1 MNLDDDEFDDLCKG
15 FQTQNLNE
23 NIDANPENK
32 MEIDT
37 EVKSNESPRVLDEVN
52 EENVS
57 GKVEKLEEA
66 TYWCTL
72 FKQDGSLEVHINY
85 FCQYHNNLL
94 IFNNYS
100 FRYLSFL
107 TLTKF
112 SSSRI
117 LICLQQFFSILLPD
131 RI

>member
-1 MNLDDDEFDDLCKG
+1 
-15 FQTQNLNE
+15 
-23 NIDANPENK
+23 

-72 FKQDGSLEVHINY
+72 FKQDGSLEIFKLPDFDEVFLFPHFDLSPAFWKEIKGA
-85 FCQYHNNLL
+85 
-94 IFNNYS
+94 IFNCAY
-100 FRYLSFL
+100 
-107 TLTKF
+107 
-112 SSSRI
+112 
-117 LICLQQFFSILLPD
+117 
-131 RI
+131 

>member
-57 GKVEKLEEA
+57 GKVEKLEA

-72 FKQDGSLEVHINY
+72 FKQDGSLEVQINY
-85 FCQYHNNLL
+85 F
-94 IFNNYS
+94 
-100 FRYLSFL
+100 LSI
-107 TLTKF
+107 
-112 SSSRI
+112 S
-117 LICLQQFFSILLPD
+117 
-131 RI
+131 